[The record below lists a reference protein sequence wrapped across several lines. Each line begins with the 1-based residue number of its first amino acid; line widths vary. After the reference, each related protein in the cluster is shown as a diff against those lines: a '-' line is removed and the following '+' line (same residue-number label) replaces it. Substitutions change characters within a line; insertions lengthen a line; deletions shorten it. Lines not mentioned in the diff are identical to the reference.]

1 MSVTVSELTRAVR
14 DTLGAA
20 ASIVQAQAGRDITEA
35 APDTPMMQVYLQ
47 RFQISAGSQTDR
59 TTFRGGRRHKLY
71 ALNVD
76 VYVHPRSTLGDEMAL
91 LETVLDELI
100 TILEAQDTKPY
111 FGLDAIDAFKVN
123 DIERVV
129 IENTTFQYSGYRFP
143 IDLHVI

>member
-1 MSVTVSELTRAVR
+1 MSVTINELTTAVR

-20 ASIVQAQAGRDITEA
+20 ASIVQAQAGRDISESV
-35 APDTPMMQVYLQ
+35 PDTPMMQVYLQ
-47 RFQISAGSQTDR
+47 RFQLSANSQTGT
-59 TTFRGGRRHKLY
+59 TTFRGGKRHKLY

-76 VYVHPRSTLGDEMAL
+76 VYVHPRSTLGDEMEK

-129 IENTTFQYSGYRFP
+129 IENATFQYSGYRIP